1 MAISLSD
8 HAAQKI
14 RAQIEKNGK
23 GFGIRLG
30 VRKVGC
36 SGFAYTLDYVD
47 AAKDDDQLFV
57 SGNINVVVDPTSL
70 TMIDG
75 SQVDFVKQGFNEVL
89 KVTNPNAESEC
100 GCGESFNLKKKNA
113 VA

>member
-1 MAISLSD
+1 MAISFSE
-8 HAAQKI
+8 HAAKKI
-14 RAQIEKNGK
+14 SAQIEKNGK

-47 AAKDDDQLFV
+47 AAQDGDLLFE
-57 SGNINVVVDPTSL
+57 SGNINVVVDPVSL
-70 TMIDG
+70 PMIDG
-75 SQVDFVKQGFNEVL
+75 SHVDFVKQGFNETL

-100 GCGESFNLKKKNA
+100 GCGESFNLKGKSMA
-113 VA
+113 V